1 MKIGIFDSGV
11 GGLSIAKKIDD
22 HLPGNEIFYVAD
34 SEYAPYG
41 ELDGA
46 KIYERSLHCVEMLIK
61 KQVEVI
67 VIACNTATAA
77 SVKLLRERFD
87 VPFIGVEPDLHFKAR
102 EKISIQGHQKICV
115 LCTSH
120 TFDSEKFIEL
130 RRLRDSKNELE
141 YVPMKEL
148 AYLIE
153 KSFWS
158 IKGAE
163 VNREECIEKSEEM
176 ILSHIKA
183 NVPLR
188 NCAYLV
194 LGCTHYELL
203 RRVIENGLK
212 IKTVGVS
219 DGVLNRLIELFNLR
233 DFCHELSCADSCAFW
248 WYYQEENKWQKTN
261 LNELLSWPN
270 M

>member
-11 GGLSIAKKIDD
+11 GGLSIAKKIND
-22 HLPGNEIFYVAD
+22 HLPGNEIFYAAD
-34 SEYAPYG
+34 SAYAPYG

-46 KIYERSLHCVEMLIK
+46 KIYERSLHCTELLIGK
-61 KQVEVI
+61 GVEVI
-67 VIACNTATAA
+67 IIACNTATAA

-102 EKISIQGHQKICV
+102 EKISIQSNQKICV

-120 TFDSEKFIEL
+120 TFESKKFLDL
-130 RRLRDSKNELE
+130 RRLRDSKNELK

-148 AYLIE
+148 ASLIE

-158 IKGAE
+158 IKEAKEGRSE
-163 VNREECIEKSEEM
+163 LIEKLEEV
-176 ILSHIKA
+176 ILLHIKEH
-183 NVPLR
+183 VPLED
-188 NCAYLV
+188 CAYLV

-203 RRVIENGLK
+203 HRVIENGLNVE
-212 IKTVGVS
+212 TVGVS
-219 DGVLNRLIELFNLR
+219 DGVLNRLIELFDLR
-233 DFCHELSCADSCAFW
+233 SFNKSKKCADSCVFW
-248 WYYQEENKWQKTN
+248 LFHEGTNKWQKTDIN
-261 LNELLSWPN
+261 NFLSWPN